1 MIPETTPYIRASRAC
16 DWCSCPSPWACGL
29 RLEGH
34 RLEILNFVF
43 NFCRVIEVRRESGAC
58 VGTLEPDTLVRP
70 PTSSQ
75 GGSQLLPGPGALT
88 PPTLTRTPPRPAVC
102 LGLATKALRPAD
114 SSVISLC
121 SQNGGRVHKWG
132 HWEAQGC
139 VVRQSM
145 VAAVPILAAD
155 NLAGVHAYLR
165 SRYQTLPS
173 TEVAI
178 PLGTPVLSEL
188 GLCA

>member
-1 MIPETTPYIRASRAC
+1 M
-16 DWCSCPSPWACGL
+16 
-29 RLEGH
+29 
-34 RLEILNFVF
+34 
-43 NFCRVIEVRRESGAC
+43 
-58 VGTLEPDTLVRP
+58 GTLEPDTLVRP
-70 PTSSQ
+70 PTSSR

-88 PPTLTRTPPRPAVC
+88 PPTLTPHPAVC
-102 LGLATKALRPAD
+102 LGLATTSLRLAD
-114 SSVISLC
+114 SGVVSLC
-121 SQNGGRVHKWG
+121 SRDGGRVHKRG

-139 VVRQSM
+139 DVRQGM

-173 TEVAI
+173 MEVAI
-178 PLGTPVLSEL
+178 ALGTPVLSEL